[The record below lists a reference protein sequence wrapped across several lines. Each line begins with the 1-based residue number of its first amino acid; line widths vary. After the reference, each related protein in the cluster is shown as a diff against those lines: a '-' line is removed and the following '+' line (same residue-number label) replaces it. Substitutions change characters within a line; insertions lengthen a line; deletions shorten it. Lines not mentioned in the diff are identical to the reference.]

1 MGEREPRAPHEGISK
16 KVKRFTVRKTSQ
28 QKCLAGV
35 SQMTI
40 GAFTTVFCVIPA
52 QVSLI
57 LGNFLNCFKLHIPHL
72 QSEDN
77 SCQPHRDSVEHQG
90 KA

>member
-1 MGEREPRAPHEGISK
+1 MGERAPRAPHEGISK

-28 QKCLAGV
+28 QRCLAGV

-52 QVSLI
+52 PPRRSVLFWETFLTVLSFIFLI
-57 LGNFLNCFKLHIPHL
+57 CKVRITVANLTEI
-72 QSEDN
+72 Q
-77 SCQPHRDSVEHQG
+77 
-90 KA
+90 